1 MAHVLLFPSQ
11 MKTKA
16 GGGAVGGGGWG
27 ACVKSWRDGLS
38 SFSISRL
45 NVFYEPIT
53 PDDML
58 VCVKAG
64 TQRGVKK
71 QKK

>member
-1 MAHVLLFPSQ
+1 MAHVLLFPSE
-11 MKTKA
+11 MKQRQE
-16 GGGAVGGGGWG
+16 GGRK
-27 ACVKSWRDGLS
+27 ACVKSWRDDGLS

-45 NVFYEPIT
+45 DVFYEPIT

-64 TQRGVKK
+64 TQRGKRGVDSLRDL
-71 QKK
+71 

>member
-1 MAHVLLFPSQ
+1 MAHVLLFPSE

-16 GGGAVGGGGWG
+16 GGEREREWK
-27 ACVKSWRDGLS
+27 ACLKSWRDDGLS

-45 NVFYEPIT
+45 DMFCEPIT

-58 VCVKAG
+58 VRVNAG
-64 TQRGVKK
+64 GMLHL
-71 QKK
+71 

>member
-1 MAHVLLFPSQ
+1 MAHVLLFPSE

-16 GGGAVGGGGWG
+16 GGE
-27 ACVKSWRDGLS
+27 ACVKSWRDDGLS

-45 NVFYEPIT
+45 DVFYEPIT

-58 VCVKAG
+58 VSVAG
-64 TQRGVKK
+64 
-71 QKK
+71 QKKGGLVHL

>member
-1 MAHVLLFPSQ
+1 MAHVLLFPSE

-16 GGGAVGGGGWG
+16 GGGGERK
-27 ACVKSWRDGLS
+27 ACVKSWQEDRFS

-45 NVFYEPIT
+45 EVFYEPIA

-64 TQRGVKK
+64 TRWGKNKK
-71 QKK
+71 KTIEG